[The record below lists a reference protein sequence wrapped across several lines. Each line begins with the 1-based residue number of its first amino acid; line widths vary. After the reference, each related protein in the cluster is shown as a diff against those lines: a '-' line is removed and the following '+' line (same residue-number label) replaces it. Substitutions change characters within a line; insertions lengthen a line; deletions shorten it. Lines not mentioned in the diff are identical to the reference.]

1 MKYEKGG
8 RNLQRREAR
17 EHLGLSTADDPPQ
30 HYSTLLTTPP
40 LSGSPFSFVFHLL
53 FPGVP
58 GGRGFWVGSLGV
70 WPCLPPPPL
79 GSHGEGCFG
88 AWGTAGGLCVLG
100 AGFLCFPVFFSS
112 LHTHPLAPFPLL
124 GHVSLHGYLVV
135 SFCLI
140 FCLFLVLFLVIVL
153 TVVVYSVRSVTHFKC
168 RRHYLITPFCVGF
181 FFSPCCLL
189 LPPFSFLSL
198 HTNTRCSQAP
208 PPPCRDGDWGCFA
221 RRLRKGYPGGG
232 KIWAFQAD
240 KNKIKKY
247 TGLRKMTAGLRKK

>member
-1 MKYEKGG
+1 MKYEKRE

-40 LSGSPFSFVFHLL
+40 LSGSPFSFVFLSF

-58 GGRGFWVGSLGV
+58 GGRGFWVGSLGIWSV
-70 WPCLPPPPL
+70 FAPPL
-79 GSHGEGCFG
+79 GNHGEGCFD

-112 LHTHPLAPFPLL
+112 FHTHPLAPFPLL

-168 RRHYLITPFCVGF
+168 RRHYLITQFCVGF
-181 FFSPCCLL
+181 LLFFWL
-189 LPPFSFLSL
+189 SFVTSFFFCFFTPTLC
-198 HTNTRCSQAP
+198 CSQP
-208 PPPCRDGDWGCFA
+208 PPPPYRDGDWGYFGPQA
-221 RRLRKGYPGGG
+221 QKKISRGE
-232 KIWAFQAD
+232 IWAFQVD
-240 KNKIKKY
+240 KIKIKN
-247 TGLRKMTAGLRKK
+247 TLALREMTAGFQKK